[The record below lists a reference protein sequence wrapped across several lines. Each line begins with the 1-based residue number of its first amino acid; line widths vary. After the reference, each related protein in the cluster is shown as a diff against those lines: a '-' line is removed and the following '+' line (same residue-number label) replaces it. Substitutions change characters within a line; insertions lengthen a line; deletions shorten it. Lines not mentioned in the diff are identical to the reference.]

1 MKWFSHDW
9 HQGRL
14 SDAQVDEVPRAYA
27 AHERWL
33 LPQVPDA
40 VAELMGVSLHDG
52 QVHSFG
58 ATGGTFTWRI
68 LVGDLQRGYEWL
80 TIDYADAEVV
90 GGVEDVAALDLTG
103 LGAELLDDELDILH
117 DGRFEHRVLVWPEG
131 EVWIRFR
138 DLAFTREP
146 ADPSDRR

>member
-14 SDAQVDEVPRAYA
+14 SEAQFDEVRRAYA

-33 LPQVPDA
+33 LARVPDA

-52 QVHSFG
+52 QVRSFG
-58 ATGGTFTWRI
+58 MADGTFTWRI

-80 TIDYADAEVV
+80 TIDYSDAEVV
-90 GGVEDVAALDLTG
+90 GGIEEVAALDLTG
-103 LGAELLDDELDILH
+103 HEAELLDDELDILD

-138 DLAFTREP
+138 DLALAREP
-146 ADPSDRR
+146 AGPSDRR